1 MFHLCIF
8 FCIPNIWYLL
18 IPSLLIHEIYITK
31 LCASVDDVA
40 PCDNGPDNDNL
51 TDDGYHVTEC
61 KEVDND
67 LVDNDD
73 TENFAKLD
81 L

>member
-1 MFHLCIF
+1 MK
-8 FCIPNIWYLL
+8 
-18 IPSLLIHEIYITK
+18 YITK

-51 TDDGYHVTEC
+51 TDDGYHATEC

-73 TENFAKLD
+73 TENFAKARSIGTAV
-81 L
+81 